1 MCLFIYIFDPWL
13 PKININCCF
22 CWAFLFTAFC
32 NAKHHGGKKCV
43 CTHLRLSSSPIR
55 RWRIY
60 LCLCVYIHTHIHTY
74 WYWKQSAISLSHYCI
89 QFWQSI
95 FFPTSFSYSCFT
107 VCEFLFYSRMN
118 QPCIYTQ
125 PLPFEF
131 LSYSGCDRALSRVPC
146 AIYRR
151 LSLVIYFIRRINS
164 VYMCIPISHFL
175 PFPFPPWYPY
185 KRGSENE
192 VNQEGKNKYQLLS
205 HICGI

>member
-1 MCLFIYIFDPWL
+1 M
-13 PKININCCF
+13 
-22 CWAFLFTAFC
+22 AGR
-32 NAKHHGGKKCV
+32 HH
-43 CTHLRLSSSPIR
+43 R
-55 RWRIY
+55 RNEHDLGRTLGDGERQVRPGVLQTLGSQRVRHGCATEHQHSRFAMLGQLL
-60 LCLCVYIHTHIHTY
+60 LC
-74 WYWKQSAISLSHYCI
+74 
-89 QFWQSI
+89 
-95 FFPTSFSYSCFT
+95 
-107 VCEFLFYSRMN
+107 SRMN

-205 HICGI
+205 HLCGI

>member
-1 MCLFIYIFDPWL
+1 MENSIFSFWMCLFIYIFDPWL

-43 CTHLRLSSSPIR
+43 CAHLRLSSSPIR

-107 VCEFLFYSRMN
+107 LCEFLFYSRIN
-118 QPCIYTQ
+118 QPCIYMHL
-125 PLPFEF
+125 LPFGLPF
-131 LSYSGCDRALSRVPC
+131 PSGHHSALSRVPW
-146 AIYRR
+146 AIWCVRACMR
-151 LSLVIYFIRRINS
+151 
-164 VYMCIPISHFL
+164 
-175 PFPFPPWYPY
+175 
-185 KRGSENE
+185 
-192 VNQEGKNKYQLLS
+192 LLS
-205 HICGI
+205 RIQLFVTPLHGL